1 VNRWLA
7 LSLALVLCSGCASIQ
22 QKVPEPFGTR
32 AAGDVLHD
40 GLILAEV
47 KAKLTEQDPDST
59 TTLGVSVHEGVVTLS
74 GTTRDKA
81 HLRRDVAAAKH
92 VHGVV
97 ALVDHLRVDGKG
109 PRPGLDLSEAATA
122 TRIVAAYTA
131 EVGFQRVQ
139 VRVDRGV
146 VTLSG
151 PVASDQTRD
160 AIIAAARATHGV
172 RKVISRM
179 NVSHS

>member
-1 VNRWLA
+1 MNRWLA
-7 LSLALVLCSGCASIQ
+7 LSLALVLCSGCASIE

-32 AAGDVLHD
+32 PAGDVLHD

-47 KAKLTEQDPDST
+47 KTKLVQQDPDSA
-59 TTLGVSVHEGVVTLS
+59 TTLGVSVRDGIVTLS
-74 GTTRDKA
+74 GTTRDA
-81 HLRRDVAAAKH
+81 GHLRRDVAAAKH

-97 ALVDHLRVDGKG
+97 ALVNNLRVDAKG

-151 PVASDQTRD
+151 PVASVQTRN
-160 AIIAAARATHGV
+160 AIVAAAHATHGV
-172 RKVISRM
+172 RVVVNHMTIEKS
-179 NVSHS
+179 

>member
-1 VNRWLA
+1 MNRWLA
-7 LSLALVLCSGCASIQ
+7 LSLALVLCSGCASIE

-47 KAKLTEQDPDST
+47 KTKLTEQDPDSAT
-59 TTLGVSVHEGVVTLS
+59 SLGVSVREGVVTLS
-74 GTTRDKA
+74 GTTRDA
-81 HLRRDVAAAKH
+81 SHLRRDVEAAKQ

-97 ALVDHLRVDGKG
+97 VLISFLRVDAKG

-139 VRVDRGV
+139 VHVDRGV

-151 PVASDQTRD
+151 PVASAQTRNT
-160 AIIAAARATHGV
+160 IIAAAHATHGV
-172 RKVISRM
+172 RRVINHM
-179 NVSHS
+179 TVSHS